1 MNHMTR
7 LKELSSRAN
16 EFARGDRAI
25 PAMRHILKGLGDA
38 PLALQGAEGTAVPAL
53 RGNYQGV
60 RKALNKFWETPHT
73 QQEAVAAGK
82 ATRNWAAGEIRD
94 YRHFRKSALKDSNSP
109 EWMRTSLSASLR
121 LKELSRKCEFGLFT
135 TNKPKYNEGGQFEGM
150 DRSLNPV
157 GIAAG
162 AAGLGASGL
171 GAAAGHKAIMNRYGQ
186 DGVGA
191 KQVYKAAA
199 GDALSAAKGGI
210 SSGASAL
217 GKNIPRGG
225 FGSKV
230 RGLLASLA
238 KLR

>member
-1 MNHMTR
+1 MV
-7 LKELSSRAN
+7 A
-16 EFARGDRAI
+16 G
-25 PAMRHILKGLGDA
+25 
-38 PLALQGAEGTAVPAL
+38 
-53 RGNYQGV
+53 
-60 RKALNKFWETPHT
+60 
-73 QQEAVAAGK
+73 VAAGVGAGLK
-82 ATRNWAAGEIRD
+82 WQRAAANR
-94 YRHFRKSALKDSNSP
+94 RAQNKN
-109 EWMRTSLSASLR
+109 LSAKTR
-121 LKELSRKCEFGLFT
+121 LTELSRKCEFGLFT
-135 TNKPKYNEGGQFEGM
+135 TNRPKYNEVGQFEGM

-162 AAGLGASGL
+162 AAGLGAAGL

-186 DGVGA
+186 DGV
-191 KQVYKAAA
+191 KQAYTAAA

-230 RGLLASLA
+230 RGLLATLA